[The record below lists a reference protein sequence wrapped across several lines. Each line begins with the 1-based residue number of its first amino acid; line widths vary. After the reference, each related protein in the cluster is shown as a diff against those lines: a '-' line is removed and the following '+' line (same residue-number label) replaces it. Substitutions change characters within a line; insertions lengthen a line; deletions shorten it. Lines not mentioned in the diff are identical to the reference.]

1 MGDGVSEEA
10 MTVGSKLA
18 DRLVEKIF
26 GSSGSTPQEV
36 EAQTPAKPPRSVNA
50 QLGEGRKKQREH
62 LELLRKSK
70 VF

>member
-1 MGDGVSEEA
+1 

-18 DRLVEKIF
+18 DRLVEKVF
-26 GSSGSTPQEV
+26 GSKKPAITPQ
-36 EAQTPAKPPRSVNA
+36 QPADEITSKPPRSVIA
-50 QLGEGRKKQREH
+50 QLQEGRKKQREH